1 MNFKFNFENVQF
13 DKKAKPIII
22 GIIVLLVL
30 VFSIISVGLFNNY
43 SASNI
48 KDSEQKA
55 ELISTNVSK
64 DLEETVK
71 SISYL
76 SELISSNN
84 LLYL

>member
-1 MNFKFNFENVQF
+1 MKN
-13 DKKAKPIII
+13 KKVLIII
-22 GIIVLLVL
+22 LLVL

-43 SASNI
+43 SAENI

-55 ELISTNVSK
+55 ELISMNVSK

-84 LLYL
+84 LKSKITR